1 MNEKGRFFLCQ
12 FFLCLT
18 LCLLSSTI
26 FAEIKGHGVEVRL
39 TSPGIVETLPGK
51 IVTSTFLVSNHT
63 NQKEIFLEELKLPS
77 RWQPLIPLDSF
88 PLKPGEKELRI
99 IALSVPADSP
109 PGIYEITYS
118 VKSQR
123 DYSITDQGRLSV
135 KVLPIFRIES
145 NVEEKPSLV
154 IGGQPYR
161 VKMRIF
167 NYGNIKT
174 TVKLEIKGFPD
185 YPINIEPSREFTL
198 EAGSSRLLT
207 IEVKTDEKTNRKT
220 THILKIKALAEEVS
234 EVSTEQSLPIEII
247 PRVTGKVDPYQRI
260 AGKVKLSAEME
271 NREGSKGGQVELSGA
286 GSLDEEGK
294 RRIDFLLRGPDV
306 QSKSIFG
313 ERDEYWFSFY
323 SKTFDIHLGDRI
335 FSLSPLTGLFEYGR
349 GVGID
354 YHPEKFGMGVFL
366 LNTRWSEPKEREI
379 GEYLK
384 YRYDEGLEI
393 KGNFLNRSISERNFT
408 DNLFSLEGKIKRDK
422 RLDLELEGGFG
433 QSSRKK
439 KVSDYAYRANL
450 KGHFENDFY
459 YLLRKTYAGPGFW
472 GYYHGVDHAIGTIG
486 FPIFRKLRG
495 NLNFSYLGEK
505 FDPEIETQRT
515 TANRELLFS
524 GELSYSLSS
533 GTDISLN
540 YEDFRKEDRMRP
552 VDYNL
557 GSKIFRLGLGQRFR
571 KLGFNINIERGR
583 TENKLSSTENDYA
596 SYYLYGML
604 QPTTCQNYGIY
615 FRYGQTPYSES
626 PQKTLS
632 GGITGNWKIKNRLDL
647 TLSFYRNISYQD
659 YREEKQERDGAR
671 ARLTYTLPFNHS
683 IELGGRWS
691 KFLGEGKPEISAY
704 LNYIIPLQIPVGKKK
719 SVGMIRG
726 RVYDEERP
734 GKPPI
739 NNVIL
744 IADGISAVTDRD
756 GRFVFP
762 GLKPGDYHFQIER
775 GSIGSSRTTSE
786 RLPVVTVRGGETTE
800 IEIGVATACKISGQV
815 ILFAPK
821 KEIVEEDRHIPE
833 EFREAGGFAGAFIE
847 ISRGEEVIRQLT
859 DGKGSFSFE
868 GIRPGVWKLKVYE
881 ESLPAFH
888 FPEKGEFEL
897 EFKPGQEEEITIKV
911 LARPR
916 RIKMIE

>member
-1 MNEKGRFFLCQ
+1 MNEKDRFFLCH

-26 FAEIKGHGVEVRL
+26 FAEIKGRGVEVKL
-39 TSPGIVETLPGK
+39 TSPRIIETLPGK
-51 IVTSTFLVSNHT
+51 IVTSSFLVSNHT
-63 NQKEIFLEELKLPS
+63 SQKEIFLEELKLPS
-77 RWQPLIPLDSF
+77 RWQPLVPEDAF
-88 PLKPGEKELRI
+88 PLKPKEKEFRI
-99 IALSVPADSP
+99 IAFSVPADSP
-109 PGIYEITYS
+109 PGIYQIIYS

-123 DYSITDQGRLSV
+123 DYSITDQDTLTV

-154 IGGQPYR
+154 IGGQPYMVKIR
-161 VKMRIF
+161 VF

-185 YPINIEPSREFTL
+185 YPINIEPAGEFSL
-198 EAGSSRLLT
+198 EAGDSRLLT
-207 IEVKTDEKTNRKT
+207 IEVKTDEKINRKT
-220 THILKIKALAEEVS
+220 IHILKIKALAE

-260 AGKVKLSAEME
+260 AGKVKFSAAME
-271 NREGSKGGQVELSGA
+271 NKEGSKGGQVELSGA

-294 RRIDFLLRGPDV
+294 KRINFLLRGPDV

-323 SKTFDIHLGDRI
+323 SKTFDIHLGDRN
-335 FSLSPLTGLFEYGR
+335 FSLSPLTGLFKYGR

-354 YHPEKFGMGVFL
+354 YHPEKFGLGAFL
-366 LNTRWSEPKEREI
+366 LNTRWTELKEREI
-379 GEYLK
+379 GGYLGSQF
-384 YRYDEGLEI
+384 YEGLEI
-393 KGNFLNRSISERNFT
+393 RGNFLNRNSERDFT
-408 DNLFSLEGKIKRDK
+408 DNLLSLEGKIKKDK

-433 QSSRKK
+433 ESSRKK

-450 KGHFENDFY
+450 KGHFDNDFY
-459 YLLRKTYAGPGFW
+459 YLFRKTYAGPGFW
-472 GYYHGVDHAIGTIG
+472 GYYHGVDHTVGTIG

-495 NLNFSYLGEK
+495 NFNFSYLGEK
-505 FDPEIETQRT
+505 FDPEIEVKRT
-515 TANRELLFS
+515 TAGRELLFS
-524 GELSYSLSS
+524 GGLSYSLSS
-533 GTDISLN
+533 GTDIFLN
-540 YEDFRKEDRMRP
+540 YEDFRKEDSMQP
-552 VDYNL
+552 VDYNFS
-557 GSKIFRLGLGQRFR
+557 SKIFRLGLGQKFR

-583 TENKLSSTENDYA
+583 MENKLSSTENDYT
-596 SYYLYGML
+596 SYSLYGML
-604 QPTTCQNYGIY
+604 QPTTWQNYGIY

-626 PQKTLS
+626 PQKMLS
-632 GGITGNWKIKNRLDL
+632 GGITGNWKIKNRLNL
-647 TLSFYRNISYQD
+647 TLNFYRNISYQD
-659 YREEKQERDGAR
+659 HQEEKREQDGAR
-671 ARLTYTLPFNHS
+671 AQLNYTLPYNHS

-691 KFLGEGKPEISAY
+691 KFRSESKPEISAY
-704 LNYIIPLQIPVGKKK
+704 LNYTIPLQIPVGKKK
-719 SVGMIRG
+719 SVGMIKG

-734 GKPPI
+734 GKPSI

-744 IADGISAVTDRD
+744 IANGISAVTDRN

-762 GLKPGDYHFQIER
+762 GIKPGDYYLQIER

-786 RLPVVTVRGGETTE
+786 RLPVVTVRGGEAAE

-821 KEIVEEDRHIPE
+821 KEIVEEDRPIPE
-833 EFREAGGFAGAFIE
+833 EFREAGGFAGALVE
-847 ISRGEEVIRQLT
+847 ISRAGEVIRQFT
-859 DGKGSFSFE
+859 DGRGRFSFE
-868 GIRPGVWKLKVYE
+868 GIRAGAWKLKVYE

-888 FPEKGEFEL
+888 FPQKGEFEVEL
-897 EFKPGQEEEITIKV
+897 KSGQEEEITIKV